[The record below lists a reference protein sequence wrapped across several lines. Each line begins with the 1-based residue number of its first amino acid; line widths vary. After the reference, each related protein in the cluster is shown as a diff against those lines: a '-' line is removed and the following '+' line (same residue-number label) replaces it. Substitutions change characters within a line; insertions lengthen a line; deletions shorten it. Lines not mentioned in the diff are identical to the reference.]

1 MLEILQGTE
10 LPLGITLTDED
21 TGETITGDDVAN
33 MEIVIGNIRKTL
45 TGGGVTYDAEHGQ
58 WIVPLAQ
65 EETFSM
71 SPMIYEP
78 QCRVV
83 LNNGYIPG
91 TTLSKVRIIEGQSK
105 EVL

>member
-1 MLEILQGTE
+1 MLEILQGSAIPIAINLNDEETGN
-10 LPLGITLTDED
+10 PITS
-21 TGETITGDDVAN
+21 DDVSA
-33 MEIVIGNIRKTL
+33 MEIVIGNIRKTFP
-45 TGGGVTYDAEHGQ
+45 GSISFDAEQ
-58 WIVPLAQ
+58 EAWIINLTQ
-65 EETFSM
+65 KETFSM

-91 TTLSKVRIIEGQSK
+91 TTLSKVRIIEGKSK

>member
-1 MLEILQGTE
+1 MLEILQGSAIPVAIN
-10 LPLGITLTDED
+10 LYDED
-21 TGETITGDDVAN
+21 TGDPITNDDVSTV
-33 MEIVIGNIRKTL
+33 EIVIGNIRKTFP
-45 TGGGVTYDAEHGQ
+45 GSISFDAEQGA
-58 WIVPLAQ
+58 WIINLAQ

-78 QCRVV
+78 QCRVA

-91 TTLSKVRIIEGQSK
+91 TTLSKVRIVEGQSK

>member
-1 MLEILQGTE
+1 MLEILQGSA
-10 LPLGITLTDED
+10 LPIAINLYDED
-21 TGETITGDDVAN
+21 TGDPITNDDVSA
-33 MEIVIGNIRKTL
+33 MEIVIGNIRKTFP
-45 TGGGVTYDAEHGQ
+45 GGISFDAEQ
-58 WIVPLAQ
+58 EAWIIEFTQ

-91 TTLSKVRIIEGQSK
+91 TTLSKVRIIEGRSK